1 MSSFYDDASLVVIPS
16 GYKTSKIYAEKPTD
30 GSGDLTFTRASGA
43 TRVAS
48 NGLIEKVRTNL
59 ALYSED
65 QTNWTDQNQT
75 SVTANSAA
83 NPLNG
88 AVTAD
93 KVIPSTATDDHYR
106 GLSMGSII
114 GEFTSSIYVKAD
126 GYSIIDYG
134 VFNSTASNYPV
145 RAVFDLSTQTIT
157 QINGSISSI
166 TSVGSGWYRISVTAS
181 VASTSTMSIYHRVRS
196 TGTSGNYAGDGT
208 SGMLLWGC
216 QLESGVMTAYIGPTT
231 TAAVSVGPVSNV
243 PRLDYLGSSCPRLL
257 LEPQRTNLLTFSEQI
272 NNAGWTKTNAPT
284 ITTNT
289 ATAPDGTISA
299 DGLQAADGANYKT
312 IRQTFSLSA
321 NSTLTFSFFVKKE
334 TSETAFGGFY
344 IYFQGGTDK
353 IVYGIVNAVT
363 GTVTYADSTLT
374 ATTKVESYGNYWR
387 IASTATDTGSNTS
400 CDIGYYGTLSTNG
413 TSLNTGAGSVRT
425 LWGFQAEVGAYAT
438 SYIPTLGA
446 SVTRVADAA
455 SKTGISSLIGQTE
468 GVLFADINYNGN
480 KDISG
485 SIAIRVYTGTNEA
498 YIFITNAN
506 LLQCELYNATLQ
518 CAITGAIGSNG
529 RKKIAFAYKQN
540 DFVVYMNGVQIGT
553 DTSGTVGA
561 MANVNV
567 GSYDSPDYITLN
579 GINQALLFK
588 TRLTNAQL
596 AELTTL

>member
-75 SVTANSAA
+75 SVTANAAA

-181 VASTSTMSIYHRVRS
+181 VASTSTMGIYHRVRS

-216 QLESGVMTAYIGPTT
+216 QLESGVITPYIGPTT
-231 TAAVSVGPVSNV
+231 TAAVSVGPVSNI

-257 LEPQRTNLLTFSEQI
+257 LDPQRTNIVRLSETFD
-272 NNAGWTKTNAPT
+272 GVTWTKYNGSTVTA
-284 ITTNT
+284 NT
-289 ATAPDGTISA
+289 VISPDGTQNA
-299 DGLQAADGANYKT
+299 D
-312 IRQTFSLSA
+312 
-321 NSTLTFSFFVKKE
+321 TLTVSTTVYSGLYQLISGAAGNYVVSIFAKKG
-334 TSETAFGGFY
+334 TKNWLYMFDHSAAGQAWFNLDTGTIGSVNTGYTATITPYGNGWFRCTMYRNSGGTPG
-344 IYFQGGTDK
+344 YFQIGLSDANEVSTPTS
-353 IVYGIVNAVT
+353 T
-363 GTVTYADSTLT
+363 GTAHIWG
-374 ATTKVESYGNYWR
+374 AQCEAGN
-387 IASTATDTGSNTS
+387 
-400 CDIGYYGTLSTNG
+400 
-413 TSLNTGAGSVRT
+413 
-425 LWGFQAEVGAYAT
+425 YAT
-438 SYIPTLGA
+438 SYVPTTSA

-455 SKTGISSLIGQTE
+455 SKTGISSLLSASEYTLFWEGTHIPTGQFNSFMTIYNAANNAFSARFYRNNTNNE
-468 GVLFADINYNGN
+468 VRATMFNPSTSFSLDMGSGITASYIKCALRVKAGNYAFYVNGSLVN
-480 KDISG
+480 S
-485 SIAIRVYTGTNEA
+485 S
-498 YIFITNAN
+498 TNALAPSNILDSVN
-506 LLQCELYNATLQ
+506 LQFY
-518 CAITGAIGSNG
+518 GSSQS
-529 RKKIAFAYKQN
+529 FDQN
-540 DFVVYMNGVQIGT
+540 T
-553 DTSGTVGA
+553 A
-561 MANVNV
+561 
-567 GSYDSPDYITLN
+567 
-579 GINQALLFK
+579 QALFFK
-588 TRLTNAQL
+588 TGLTNAQL

>member
-75 SVTANSAA
+75 SVTANAAA

-181 VASTSTMSIYHRVRS
+181 VASTSTMGIYHRVRS

-216 QLESGVMTAYIGPTT
+216 QLESGVITPYIGPTT
-231 TAAVSVGPVSNV
+231 TAAVSVGPVSNI

-257 LEPQRTNLLTFSEQI
+257 LEPQRTNIVRQSETFD
-272 NNAGWTKTNAPT
+272 GVTWTKYNGSTVTA
-284 ITTNT
+284 NT
-289 ATAPDGTISA
+289 VISPDGTQNA
-299 DGLQAADGANYKT
+299 D
-312 IRQTFSLSA
+312 
-321 NSTLTFSFFVKKE
+321 TLTVSTTVYSGLYQLISGAAGNYVVSIFAKKG
-334 TSETAFGGFY
+334 TKNWLYMFDHSAAGQAWFNLDTGTIGSVNTGYTATITPYGNGWFRCTMYRNSGGTPG
-344 IYFQGGTDK
+344 YFQIGLSDANEVSTPTS
-353 IVYGIVNAVT
+353 T
-363 GTVTYADSTLT
+363 GTAHIWG
-374 ATTKVESYGNYWR
+374 AQCEAGN
-387 IASTATDTGSNTS
+387 
-400 CDIGYYGTLSTNG
+400 
-413 TSLNTGAGSVRT
+413 
-425 LWGFQAEVGAYAT
+425 YAT
-438 SYIPTLGA
+438 SYVPTTSA

-455 SKTGISSLIGQTE
+455 SKTGISSLLSASEYTLFWEGTHIPTGQFNSFMTIYNAANNAFSARFYRNNTNNE
-468 GVLFADINYNGN
+468 VRATMFNPSTSFSLDMGSGITASYIKCALRVKAGNYAFYVNGSLVN
-480 KDISG
+480 S
-485 SIAIRVYTGTNEA
+485 S
-498 YIFITNAN
+498 TNALAPSNILDSVN
-506 LLQCELYNATLQ
+506 LQFY
-518 CAITGAIGSNG
+518 GSSQS
-529 RKKIAFAYKQN
+529 FDQN
-540 DFVVYMNGVQIGT
+540 T
-553 DTSGTVGA
+553 A
-561 MANVNV
+561 
-567 GSYDSPDYITLN
+567 
-579 GINQALLFK
+579 QALFFK
-588 TRLTNAQL
+588 TGLTNAQL